1 MKKPLPL
8 NELPDEQR
16 VAYFGALF
24 AMAAADDTV
33 DKEEAGLILET
44 LDTEGLGE
52 KARRRIQSYVVEP
65 PPVDEAL
72 SGIGKAPEEVR
83 FGLMLQLVEVAL
95 ANDLIEE
102 SERQRLIEAQ
112 RALGVSDEQLAAM
125 HDFAEEAK
133 RIRERG
139 IDDAYAADALKAA
152 AAGLPAAGVP
162 IAAIVYSGSVVGL
175 SAAGITSGLAALGL
189 GFGMVGG
196 IGVVIIIGAGIYIGV
211 TRLLDIG
218 GKRKKARMQRERER
232 KAQLAIQNLQ
242 DMIAYLVDQVTE
254 LQEGAADAAANK
266 EAIQKLNVR
275 LRAMKQLLENRKKA
289 VPHAA

>member
-1 MKKPLPL
+1 MKEPLPL

-44 LDTEGLGE
+44 LDTEGLAE
-52 KARRRIQSYVVEP
+52 VARRRIRSYVVEP
-65 PPVDEAL
+65 PLMDEVL
-72 SGIGKAPEEVR
+72 SGMGEAPEEVR
-83 FGLMLQLVEVAL
+83 YGLMLQLVEVAL

-102 SERQRLIEAQ
+102 SERQRLVEAQ

-125 HDFAEEAK
+125 HGFAEEAK

-139 IDDAYAADALKAA
+139 IDDAYAADTLKAA
-152 AAGLPAAGVP
+152 AAGLTATGVP
-162 IAAIVYSGSVVGL
+162 IAAIIYSGSVVGL

-189 GFGMVGG
+189 GLGMVGG
-196 IGVVIIIGAGIYIGV
+196 IGVVIIIGAGIYIGI
-211 TRLLDIG
+211 TRLLDVG
-218 GKRKKARMQRERER
+218 GKRKKARLQRERER

-242 DMIAYLVDQVTE
+242 DMIAHLVDQVTE

-266 EAIQKLNVR
+266 EAIQKLNDR

-289 VPHAA
+289 LAHAA